1 MKLQISTACQG
12 HGRCYTLAPQLLSSD
27 DEGYVTISGGDP
39 IEVPEDMRE
48 LAENVVGQLPRERDQ
63 PDRRLAGC
71 AAWSSSA
78 PRWPGCAPRRPHG
91 RPNSTASW

>member
-48 LAENVVGQLPRERDQ
+48 LAENVVGSCPENAITLID
-63 PDRRLAGC
+63 D
-71 AAWSSSA
+71 
-78 PRWPGCAPRRPHG
+78 
-91 RPNSTASW
+91 

>member
-39 IEVPEDMRE
+39 IHVPADLHD
-48 LAENVVGQLPRERDQ
+48 LARDVEGTCPENAITLLEE
-63 PDRRLAGC
+63 
-71 AAWSSSA
+71 
-78 PRWPGCAPRRPHG
+78 
-91 RPNSTASW
+91 

>member
-1 MKLQISTACQG
+1 VKLQISTACQG

-48 LAENVVGQLPRERDQ
+48 LAENIVGSCPENAISLIDK
-63 PDRRLAGC
+63 
-71 AAWSSSA
+71 
-78 PRWPGCAPRRPHG
+78 
-91 RPNSTASW
+91 